1 MTRKNPEL
9 IDFEKES
16 KRISK
21 MYHIPAYHS
30 DCFMVNH
37 GDTNFIC
44 DICLNKTK
52 CLLIKDSE

>member
-37 GDTNFIC
+37 VIQILFVIYV
-44 DICLNKTK
+44 
-52 CLLIKDSE
+52 